1 MRQKLTEK
9 RGNVPYDAAFLRRF
23 EELKARIEEE
33 DLEKLYRFL
42 REEFGFLF

>member
-1 MRQKLTEK
+1 MTEK
-9 RGNVPYDAAFLRRF
+9 RGIVPYDAAFLRRF